1 MSDGLKM
8 RGARAVADVTAGML
22 LASVEIKARPERV
35 FRALAS
41 EEIAKWWGSPELYR
55 VTQWTG
61 ELKVGGQWRSVGVDR
76 DGKPFEV
83 SGEFVEIDPPRK
95 LVQTWAPKWVEG
107 AVTKVTYL
115 LDEIE
120 GGTRIT
126 VRHEGFGTSAMA
138 CQSHAEGWERVFA
151 WLAIWLEQP

>member
-1 MSDGLKM
+1 M

-22 LASVEIKARPERV
+22 LASIEIKASPERV

-41 EEIAKWWGSPELYR
+41 DDIANWWGSPDLYR

-61 ELKVGGQWRSVGVDR
+61 ELKVGGHWRSVGVGH

-83 SGEFVEIDPPRK
+83 GGEFVEIDPPRK
-95 LVQTWAPKWVEG
+95 LVQTWAPNWVAG
-107 AVTKVTYL
+107 PPTKVTYL
-115 LDEIE
+115 LDAIE

-126 VRHEGFGTSAMA
+126 VRHEGFGDAAA
-138 CQSHAEGWERVFA
+138 CLSHTAGWERVFT
-151 WLAIWLEQP
+151 WLATWLEQP

>member
-1 MSDGLKM
+1 MSDGSKM

-22 LASVEIKARPERV
+22 LATVEIKARPERV

-41 EEIAKWWGSPELYR
+41 EDITKWWGSPDLYR
-55 VTQWTG
+55 VTEWTG
-61 ELKVGGQWRSVGVDR
+61 DLKVGGHWRSVGVDR

-83 SGEFVEIDPPRK
+83 SGEFLEIDPPRK

-107 AVTKVTYL
+107 AATTVTYL

-126 VRHEGFGTSAMA
+126 VRHEGFGTAAAA
-138 CQSHAEGWERVFA
+138 CQGHAAGWERVFT
-151 WLAIWLEQP
+151 WLVTWLEQP

>member
-41 EEIAKWWGSPELYR
+41 EDIAKWWGSPDLYR
-55 VTQWTG
+55 VTEWTG

-83 SGEFVEIDPPRK
+83 SGEFLEIDPPRK

-107 AVTKVTYL
+107 APTKVTYL
-115 LDEIE
+115 LEEIE

-126 VRHEGFGTSAMA
+126 VRHEGFGAAAAA
-138 CQSHAEGWERVFA
+138 CQSHAAGWERVFT
-151 WLAIWLEQP
+151 WLASWLEQP

>member
-1 MSDGLKM
+1 MSDGAKM

-22 LASVEIKARPERV
+22 LASIEIKASPERV
-35 FRALAS
+35 FRALTS
-41 EEIAKWWGSPELYR
+41 EDIAKWWGSPDLYQ
-55 VTQWTG
+55 VTQYTG
-61 ELKVGGQWRSVGVDR
+61 DLKVGGHWRSVGVGR

-83 SGEFVEIDPPRK
+83 GGEFVEIDPPRK

-115 LDEIE
+115 LDAIE

-126 VRHEGFGTSAMA
+126 VRHEGFGGNAAA
-138 CQSHAEGWERVFA
+138 CHSHTAGWERVFT
-151 WLAIWLEQP
+151 WLASWLEQA

>member
-22 LASVEIKARPERV
+22 LASVEVKARPERV

-41 EEIAKWWGSPELYR
+41 EDIVKWWGSPDLYR
-55 VTQWTG
+55 VTEWTG
-61 ELKVGGQWRSVGVDR
+61 ELKVGGRWRSVGVDR

-107 AVTKVTYL
+107 AATKVTYL
-115 LDEIE
+115 LEEIE

-126 VRHEGFGTSAMA
+126 VRHEGFGTAAAA
-138 CQSHAEGWERVFA
+138 CHSHTAGWERVFT
-151 WLAIWLEQP
+151 WLASWLEQP